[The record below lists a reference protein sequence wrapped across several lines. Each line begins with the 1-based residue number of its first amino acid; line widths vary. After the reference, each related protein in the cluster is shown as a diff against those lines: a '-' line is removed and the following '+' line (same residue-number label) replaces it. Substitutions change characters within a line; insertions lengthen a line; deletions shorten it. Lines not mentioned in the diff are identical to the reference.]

1 MPWAVSIEPTN
12 RCNLHC
18 PECPSGMKELSR
30 ASGFMDLAM
39 FHSLIEQLSPELSWL
54 TLYFQGEPYMNPL
67 FIDFIA
73 HAHSKGIYV
82 SSSTNG
88 HFLDKI
94 NAEATV
100 KSGLNRLIISVDGT
114 DQETYESYRAGGSL
128 EKVVEGIRTLAEAK
142 KKSGSNSP
150 KIIIQFLVLKTN
162 QQQLNDIRQ
171 KGIEWGGDRVEIKT
185 AQFNDFSQGN
195 PLMPSAEKYSRY
207 SMQDAVWTI
216 KNTLPNH
223 CFRMWTS
230 AVICWDGNIVP
241 CCFDKDARHLL
252 GNIKN
257 LIFREIWN
265 GREYN
270 DFRRML
276 LKKRETVEICSNC
289 TEGTGLSRWL

>member
-18 PECPSGMKELSR
+18 PECPSGMKKLRR
-30 ASGFMDLAM
+30 ASGFMNLAM
-39 FHSLIEQLSPELSWL
+39 FHSVIEQLSPELSWL

-73 HAHSKGIYV
+73 HARSKGIYV

-88 HFLDKI
+88 HFLGKV

-100 KSGLNRLIISVDGT
+100 RSGLNRLIISVDGT

-128 EKVVEGIRTLAEAK
+128 ERVVEGIKALAEAK
-142 KKSGSNSP
+142 KKSGSNTP

-162 QQQLNDIRQ
+162 QQQLNDIRL
-171 KGIEWGGDRVEIKT
+171 KGIEWGCDSVEIKT
-185 AQFNDFSQGN
+185 AQFNDFENGN
-195 PLMPSAEKYSRY
+195 PLMPDLGKYSRY
-207 SMQDAVWTI
+207 KGNGKFRT
-216 KNTLPNH
+216 KNTMPAH

-230 AVICWDGNIVP
+230 SVISWDGNVAP

-257 LIFREIWN
+257 RSFREIWRS
-265 GREYN
+265 REYN
-270 DFRRML
+270 DFRRMI
-276 LKKRETVEICSNC
+276 LKKRKTVEICRNC
-289 TEGTGLSRWL
+289 TEGTGISRWL